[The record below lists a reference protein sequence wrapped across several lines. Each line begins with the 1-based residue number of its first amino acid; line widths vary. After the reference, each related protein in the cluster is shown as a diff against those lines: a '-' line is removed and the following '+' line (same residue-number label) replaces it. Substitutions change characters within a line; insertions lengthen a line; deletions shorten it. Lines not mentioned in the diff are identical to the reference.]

1 MNLLEK
7 AVDVINNMGAS
18 SLLPLTVVFL
28 CLCFGVKPGKAIR
41 SGLMIGAG
49 FVGISLI
56 VEMMNS
62 QLGTAAAKMPERF
75 GLNLRVVDVGWQG
88 ASPMARHPIWHR
100 WHV

>member
-49 FVGISLI
+49 FRSAFLLRSL
-56 VEMMNS
+56 
-62 QLGTAAAKMPERF
+62 
-75 GLNLRVVDVGWQG
+75 LRCIREIFS
-88 ASPMARHPIWHR
+88 AH
-100 WHV
+100 